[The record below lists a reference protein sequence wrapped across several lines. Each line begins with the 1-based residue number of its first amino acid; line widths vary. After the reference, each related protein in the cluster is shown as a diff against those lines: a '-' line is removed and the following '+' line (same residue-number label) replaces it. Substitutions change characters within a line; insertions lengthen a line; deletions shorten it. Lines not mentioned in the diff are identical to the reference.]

1 MEKVKEKGWLL
12 IILGGLWLIAGSFIL
27 IYNGIEAKRASSSF
41 AEAAKACVE
50 LADGPALDGQLVHAT
65 GMVTTDET
73 LTDRALGMSENLI
86 RLDRKVEY
94 FQIVESTGQERE
106 KDGQGRETVTTIYN
120 YDVAWTDKPVDSKY
134 FYSDKYA
141 GKNFVIKEYPQWSA
155 TASDVRLDGRKLP
168 ASMVEQAEVN
178 SEISTA
184 GVDIIE
190 IMLSTGRKGVNVS
203 AYDNIIYIGDDP
215 DEPHI
220 GDVRITYTGIEPG
233 TMSVM
238 AALMGDEFVP
248 YKVEGGKEIAWL
260 MDGERSVNDFI
271 AARKKEAGSTEGLGW
286 VLGVLLCIVGTW
298 ALLGGIRKRL
308 TPVPV
313 LSVFAEADKLFLC
326 SLGVAAGWSLFCVG
340 LGRLALT
347 PLISLLL
354 MAAGAGLLY
363 GLYVIRNR

>member
-12 IILGGLWLIAGSFIL
+12 IILGGLWLITGSFIL
-27 IYNGIEAKRASSSF
+27 IYNGIEAKRAASSMS
-41 AEAAKACVE
+41 EAAKACVE
-50 LADGPALDGQLVHAT
+50 LTDGSARDGQLVHAT

-73 LTDRALGMSENLI
+73 LTDRALGMSGNLI

-94 FQIVESTGQERE
+94 FQIVESTEEERE

-120 YDVAWTDKPVDSKY
+120 YDLAWTDKPVDSKY
-134 FYSDKYA
+134 FYSNEYA

-155 TASDVRLDGRKLP
+155 TASDVRLDGRRLP

-178 SEISTA
+178 SGISTA
-184 GVDIIE
+184 DVDIIG
-190 IMLSTGRKGVNVS
+190 IMLSTGRKGLNVS
-203 AYDNIIYIGDDP
+203 AYDNVIYIGDNP

-220 GDVRITYTGIEPG
+220 GDVRITYRGIKPG

-260 MDGERSVNDFI
+260 MNGERSVKDFI

-326 SLGVAAGWSLFCVG
+326 SLGVAAGWSLFCIG

-363 GLYVIRNR
+363 GLYAVRNR

>member
-65 GMVTTDET
+65 GMVTTDEI
-73 LTDRALGMSENLI
+73 LTDKALGMSGNLI

-94 FQIVESTGQERE
+94 FQIVESTEQERE

-134 FYSDKYA
+134 FYSKEYA

-155 TASDVRLDGRKLP
+155 TASDVRLDGRRLP
-168 ASMVEQAEVN
+168 KSMVEQAEANNAV
-178 SEISTA
+178 STA
-184 GVDIIE
+184 YVDIID

-215 DEPHI
+215 DMPHI
-220 GDVRITYTGIEPG
+220 GDVRITYTGTKPG

-248 YKVEGGKEIAWL
+248 YDVKGGKEIAWL
-260 MDGERSVNDFI
+260 MDGERSVKDFI

-286 VLGVLLCIVGTW
+286 VLGVLLCIAGTW
-298 ALLGGIRKRL
+298 ALLGGVRKRL

-313 LSVFAEADKLFLC
+313 LSVYAEADKLFLC
-326 SLGVAAGWSLFCVG
+326 SLGVAAGWSLVCVG

-354 MAAGAGLLY
+354 MAAGAGVLY
-363 GLYVIRNR
+363 GLYALRKR